1 MKNAPR
7 ASLSRS
13 APRALAALI
22 CAGWLIIGPLG
33 EGGLAEAPPSSAAAV
48 EASAVAPAVVAEVP
62 PAAAD
67 PADAPDLPGAADPT
81 DGADELGAD
90 GDGDDAHPSDAT
102 AGPWLD
108 RVKARLADDDAEGAA
123 RLLHWLSE
131 STTVPQ
137 TPAVDVVR
145 ALGGNV
151 AAAMRLVFGG
161 FAIPGVSAWL
171 RVAAARGVS
180 RPYPL
185 LGAALA
191 LPFVGPGPAGRA
203 SRLVAAEALAAAG
216 ARSAA
221 IRLLAGGIGE
231 QGIGLSEVP
240 DSLANAL
247 PPMDSAAAEAHRAR
261 LLLVSRRW
269 DQARDASA
277 RALTLVSGGPRD
289 ERARCDAL
297 VTLGRS
303 RLYMRDHPGGA
314 QALGDA
320 LATCPIG
327 DVPFEAEVLLARV
340 AFLGF
345 STGGPEGTLDARL
358 AHAEVRDPVAFRR
371 HGLPALRALDGA
383 KGELGRL
390 AAKVRGRFRGF
401 IFYDPVGDEAMEMW
415 TRLDRQKS
423 LTRAAALL
431 GPLVASGY
439 RPSRERTW
447 GQIDYW
453 HAHTLNRL
461 GQQEEAAT
469 AFAELALRFPVAWY
483 GLAALVALDGVS
495 PEKAGALRARIA
507 AATAVEDLPA
517 TRPANCE
524 AICVLLET
532 LAQLGL
538 ADAVAAEADEVDF
551 SATPDRALWLS
562 HLLTRAGAPRRGA
575 RVAARALDRLGV
587 SSPADGQTGL
597 WRAAYPTPF
606 RPLVERESA
615 SHGVDPLLVWAVM
628 RIESAY
634 RTTAVSHAGA
644 RGLLQ
649 LMPGTAD
656 WLRKISER
664 TSPYEDLLDPPDNVR
679 LGVEFLAR
687 IAERFDG
694 SLPLVAVA
702 YNAGPGRLR
711 GWLRSTRQRDL
722 MRFVEEIP
730 YQEARDYVRSV
741 FSAWA
746 AYRYLYGGGFA
757 GSALSELADQL
768 VKELPEE
775 ERPARTP
782 KRRRR

>member
-1 MKNAPR
+1 MKHAPF
-7 ASLSRS
+7 RS
-13 APRALAALI
+13 ATPALLRLAAIAALGLSVVVGP
-22 CAGWLIIGPLG
+22 ARGDAWGATSPPPPPPPPASPDPLPSAVEPSGPL
-33 EGGLAEAPPSSAAAV
+33 AEPFD
-48 EASAVAPAVVAEVP
+48 
-62 PAAAD
+62 AD
-67 PADAPDLPGAADPT
+67 PAEMDPSHDEDPG
-81 DGADELGAD
+81 
-90 GDGDDAHPSDAT
+90 

-131 STTVPQ
+131 TTVVPE

-145 ALGGNV
+145 ALGGNLS
-151 AAAMRLVFGG
+151 AAMRLIVGG
-161 FAIPGVSAWL
+161 FTTPGVSAWL

-180 RPYPL
+180 RLYPL

-216 ARSAA
+216 AQSAA
-221 IRLLAGGIGE
+221 LRLLTGGIGE
-231 QGIGLSEVP
+231 AGIGLSEVP
-240 DSLANAL
+240 DAL
-247 PPMDSAAAEAHRAR
+247 VSKLPAMETATAEAHRAR
-261 LLLVSRRW
+261 LLLATRRW
-269 DQARDASA
+269 DQARSASE
-277 RALTLVSGGPRD
+277 RALTLLTDTPEGA
-289 ERARCDAL
+289 RARCDAL
-297 VTLGRS
+297 VSLGRA
-303 RLYMRDHPGGA
+303 RLYMRDHPGAA
-314 QALGDA
+314 QALGEA
-320 LATCPIG
+320 LATCPTAQ
-327 DVPFEAEVLLARV
+327 VPFEAETFLARL

-345 STGGPEGTLDARL
+345 TTEGPEGSLAARL
-358 AHAEVRDPVAFRR
+358 GHAEARDPVAFRR
-371 HGLPALRALDGA
+371 HGLPALRVLEGARGDLGALS
-383 KGELGRL
+383 
-390 AAKVRGRFRGF
+390 AKVRGRLRGF
-401 IFYDPVGDEAMEMW
+401 VFYDPVGEEAMTLW

-423 LTRAAALL
+423 HTRAEALL
-431 GPLVASGY
+431 RPLVASGY

-453 HAHTLNRL
+453 HAHSLVRL
-461 GQQEEAAT
+461 ERTDEAAT
-469 AFAELALRFPVAWY
+469 AYAELALRFPVAWY

-495 PEKAGALRARIA
+495 PEKAGALRARLA
-507 AATAVEDLPA
+507 AVTSIKGEVAVRPSDCGPLC
-517 TRPANCE
+517 TR
-524 AICVLLET
+524 LET
-532 LAQLGL
+532 LALLGL

-551 SATPDRALWLS
+551 AATPDRALWLS

-575 RVAARALDRLGV
+575 RVASRALDRLGV
-587 SSPADGQTGL
+587 SSPVDGQAAL

-615 SHGVDPLLVWAVM
+615 THGVDPFLVWAVM

-634 RTTAVSHAGA
+634 KTTAVSHAGA

-664 TSPYEDLLDPPDNVR
+664 TSAYEDLLDPPDNVR

-730 YQEARDYVRSV
+730 YQEARDYVRAV

-746 AYRYLYGGGFA
+746 AYRYLYGGGDGA
-757 GSALSELADQL
+757 SALSDLADQL
-768 VKELPEE
+768 VKGLPEE
-775 ERPARTP
+775 ELPARTP
-782 KRRRR
+782 RRRRR